1 MLDSRLS
8 DLGPSPDQG
17 GEGGEGRGVGEGH
30 CIRFLAKILFSHT
43 TCVKMGTTKLMSGLI
58 SSTIQRGVEIFLV
71 MSFCRRQALAL
82 LVLTQKKSA
91 DRRLHG
97 HT

>member
-1 MLDSRLS
+1 MLDSGLS

-17 GEGGEGRGVGEGH
+17 GEGRRGMEEGH
-30 CIRFLAKILFSHT
+30 CIRFLAKILFSYT

-71 MSFCRRQALAL
+71 ISFCRRQALAL
-82 LVLTQKKSA
+82 LVLTQKKAA
-91 DRRLHG
+91 DRRLHS